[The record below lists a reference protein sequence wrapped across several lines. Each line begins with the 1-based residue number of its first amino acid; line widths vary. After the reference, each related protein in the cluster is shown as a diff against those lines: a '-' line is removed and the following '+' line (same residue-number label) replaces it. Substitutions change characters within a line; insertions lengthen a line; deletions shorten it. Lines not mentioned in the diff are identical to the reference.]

1 MTSQEAQAYIR
12 KYQEVLADK
21 DKQGSRRNPA
31 LLPTTKENILTAI
44 KLEIAQLYFI
54 NSATE
59 ELVQPL
65 VRAAMFI
72 DSFTQEALD
81 VVAFVEDMQLRRKEI
96 QDFHKELLG
105 INRTDPFFW
114 QRIYALIGVS
124 LESKSITFFQNLK
137 TKLGFAPSVSLNSGQ
152 TTIFRDFAKPHVLD

>member
-12 KYQEVLADK
+12 EYQEVLADK
-21 DKQGSRRNPA
+21 DKRGGRRNPA

-59 ELVQPL
+59 ELVEPL

-96 QDFHKELLG
+96 RDFHKELLG
-105 INRTDPFFW
+105 INRSDPFFW

-124 LESKSITFFQNLK
+124 LESRSVTFFQNLK
-137 TKLGFAPSVSLNSGQ
+137 AKLGIAPNVCPNASQ
-152 TTIFRDFAKPHVLD
+152 TTLFRDFDKPHVLD